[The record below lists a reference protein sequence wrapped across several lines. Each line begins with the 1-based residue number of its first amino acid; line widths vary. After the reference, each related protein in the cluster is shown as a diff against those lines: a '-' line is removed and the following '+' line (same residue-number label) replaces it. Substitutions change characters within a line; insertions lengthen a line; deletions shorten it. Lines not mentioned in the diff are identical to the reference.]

1 MYNEA
6 ALERL
11 APGDGETRVPKAHE
25 YEIAREGTKHA
36 ISDTVIS
43 SQVTA
48 GLCASYDI
56 VCAESISSRRK

>member
-25 YEIAREGTKHA
+25 YEIAREREPNMPYLTPSYLA
-36 ISDTVIS
+36 R
-43 SQVTA
+43 
-48 GLCASYDI
+48 LLLASALAMI
-56 VCAESISSRRK
+56 